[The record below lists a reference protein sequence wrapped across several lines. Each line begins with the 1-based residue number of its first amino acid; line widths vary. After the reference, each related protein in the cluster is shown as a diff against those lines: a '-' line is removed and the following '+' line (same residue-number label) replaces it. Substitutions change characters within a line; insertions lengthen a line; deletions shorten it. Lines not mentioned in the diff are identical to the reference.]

1 MMESP
6 GAASEMAC
14 PMVLHAVVAEVQS
27 LLSFP
32 FCLLTYHVVAKAA
45 CAMAKN
51 EAISRS
57 LTCVVLI
64 YLPPSLDWA
73 ARPRVPILW
82 WNAGV
87 SGGWVAGLASIALR
101 GRNRLGYEDAFRWLF
116 GISDGV
122 PNHCELEPACRVAE
136 TAPNPTLMRSGRRG
150 TWPN

>member
-51 EAISRS
+51 ETISRS

-87 SGGWVAGLASIALR
+87 SGVWAAGLASMALR
-101 GRNRLGYEDAFRWLF
+101 RGSS

-122 PNHCELEPACRVAE
+122 PNHCELEPACGVAE
-136 TAPNPTLMRSGRRG
+136 THRNPAGMRQIQPGSR
-150 TWPN
+150 PKP

>member
-1 MMESP
+1 
-6 GAASEMAC
+6 
-14 PMVLHAVVAEVQS
+14 
-27 LLSFP
+27 
-32 FCLLTYHVVAKAA
+32 
-45 CAMAKN
+45 MAKN

-57 LTCVVLI
+57 LVCVVLI

-87 SGGWVAGLASIALR
+87 SGVWAAGLASIALR

-136 TAPNPTLMRSGRRG
+136 TYRNPAGMRQNQPG
-150 TWPN
+150 TGPKPLNRWTVLYPSVVWNHID